1 MKEYKVK
8 NISQMDIN
16 LGEIKVKIP
25 VGKTVDLLKEVHIT
39 PYVIEREKDVKRSLG
54 RRLKQK
60 LLIEVVEE
68 DGMEVID
75 RPTVFQA
82 KSDEINFPNKVK
94 TGIVMEERDNL
105 LDSEIIQEEV
115 EDVVPPE
122 PVVESS
128 DMVVMQG
135 PEYPTSDDGE
145 APGELEP
152 QSEGGS
158 VAMVPEDDQAEGL
171 KQVEEMVKSAKKAKK
186 KTAIQRAEVADAEKV
201 EEIAKLRKEP
211 KEGKR
216 VMKETVKG
224 SIKRVRDVK
233 TLDVGDGDI
242 VAETNKTV
250 VFMPKSD
257 GEDEESYLDSDPVK
271 EAQKKLQRG
280 NAVRGVRGT
289 SVMTAPEDTVDEQPE
304 ASKLVA
310 VRRGNTIALVEEGQL
325 ESPQAKR
332 VEENITLRTEAE
344 VEDGRCNAKN
354 RFNKRCNNKS
364 LKHSEFCF
372 VHDTQKKNS

>member
-1 MKEYKVK
+1 V
-8 NISQMDIN
+8 
-16 LGEIKVKIP
+16 
-25 VGKTVDLLKEVHIT
+25 
-39 PYVIEREKDVKRSLG
+39 KDVKRSFG

-68 DGMEVID
+68 ASMEVID

-135 PEYPTSDDGE
+135 PKYPVSDDSK
-145 APGELEP
+145 ASGELEP
-152 QSEGGS
+152 QLEGGS

-171 KQVEEMVKSAKKAKK
+171 KQVEEMVKSAKKTKK

-201 EEIAKLRKEP
+201 EEIAKLKKEP

-216 VMKETVKG
+216 VLKETVKG
-224 SIKRVRDVK
+224 NIKRVRDVK

-242 VAETNKTV
+242 VAEANKTV

-257 GEDEESYLDSDPVK
+257 GEDEGSYLDSDPVK

-289 SVMTAPEDTVDEQPE
+289 SVMTAPEDTMDKQPEE

-310 VRRGNTIALVEEGQL
+310 VKKGNTIALVEEGQL
-325 ESPQAKR
+325 ESPQAER

-344 VEDGRCNAKN
+344 AKDGRCNAKN
-354 RFNKRCNNKS
+354 RFNKRCNNPS
-364 LKHSEFCF
+364 MKHSEFCF